1 MSMRRSLAAAAAVV
15 ILASGSATAQGPAEW
30 RAVAPDNLLVLDT
43 SKGRVLIEMAP
54 DVAPAHVERIRTLTA
69 QGFYDGLPFHRVID
83 GFMAQT
89 GDPLGTGAGGSELPN
104 VPGEFHYRRGPQ
116 PAFGAVSGSDG
127 SIGASATLGLHGA
140 LPVATQPNGQMF
152 MTADGRVDATAWFC
166 PGVAG
171 MARTDEPD
179 TANSQFFLMTG
190 VNPRLNGSYSVWG
203 RVVDGLDVVE
213 ALKSGPMEAD
223 GAVRD
228 NPDRIVTA
236 RVAAELDPAQR
247 PAVEVLDAGGPA
259 FRALVEESRAA
270 RGAGFS
276 ICDIQL
282 PARVTGGA

>member
-1 MSMRRSLAAAAAVV
+1 MSMHRVLAAVAATLILAGSAAAQ
-15 ILASGSATAQGPAEW
+15 SQGGW
-30 RAVAPDNLLVLDT
+30 RTVAPEDLLVLET

-54 DVAPAHVERIRTLTA
+54 DVAPLHVERIRTLSG
-69 QGFYDGLPFHRVID
+69 QGFYDGLAFHRVID

-89 GDPLGTGAGGSELPN
+89 GDPLGTGAGGSDLPDL
-104 VPGEFHYRRGPQ
+104 PGEFRYRRGPQ

-127 SIGASATLGLHGA
+127 ATGASATLGLHGV
-140 LPVATQPNGQMF
+140 LPVTTQPNGQMF

-171 MARTDEPD
+171 MARTDDPD

-190 VNPRLNGSYSVWG
+190 VNSRLNGSYTVWG
-203 RVVDGLDVVE
+203 RVVDGLEVVE

-228 NPDRIVTA
+228 DPDRIVTA
-236 RVAAELDPAQR
+236 RVASALGPAQR
-247 PAVEVLDAGGPA
+247 PAVEVLDPGGPA
-259 FRALVEESRAA
+259 FQALVEETRAA